1 MKRERSPQEIQDL
14 DWRPT
19 RIYSSRL
26 EAWPTHYPEWWEPP
40 PENHTGTW
48 LWRLTLVCVGLAGL
62 VMLF

>member
-1 MKRERSPQEIQDL
+1 MKRERSPQELADL

-40 PENHTGTW
+40 QRQRPGAVW
-48 LWRLTLVCVGLAGL
+48 IAVAMGVVLGLFL
-62 VMLF
+62 I